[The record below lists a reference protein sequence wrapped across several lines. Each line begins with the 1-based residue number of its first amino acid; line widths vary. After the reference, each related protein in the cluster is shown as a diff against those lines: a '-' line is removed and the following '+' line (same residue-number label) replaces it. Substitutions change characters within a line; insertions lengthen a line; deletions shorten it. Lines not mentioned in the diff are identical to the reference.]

1 MAMRAIDVVLIFL
14 VGCVTLGVIRIVL
27 ISRARS
33 KLGRS
38 DSGSPVDAG
47 SPFPA
52 SPHPL
57 YPPGLTSESGNG
69 FAPHLMSDASERLD

>member
-27 ISRARS
+27 KSRARS

-38 DSGSPVDAG
+38 DSGTAVDSV
-47 SPFPA
+47 SPFRA
-52 SPHPL
+52 SPHAP

-69 FAPHLMSDASERLD
+69 LRPI